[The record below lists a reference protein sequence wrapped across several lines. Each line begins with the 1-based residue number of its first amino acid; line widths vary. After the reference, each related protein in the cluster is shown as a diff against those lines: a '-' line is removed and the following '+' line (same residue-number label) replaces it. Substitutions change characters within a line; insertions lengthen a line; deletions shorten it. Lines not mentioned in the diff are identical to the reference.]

1 MVNLKKKTYI
11 IFLLTIILLTIS
23 ICLNFYLYFL
33 REPLVKEVKTEVVK
47 KDTVVTFKKDFDT
60 VFVSQTKYKDIH
72 HYDTIHI
79 KDKITNV
86 EKVYIQ
92 DTIKNYSFNKEEYD
106 LNINAVKLDNYKLDI
121 HAKDTVKYVETVYQT
136 VNKPKKN
143 WITIGLNVGYGY
155 TFKSKKLEPFI
166 GLGINF
172 NLFNK

>member
-1 MVNLKKKTYI
+1 M

-23 ICLNFYLYFL
+23 ICINFYLYFL
-33 REPLVKEVKTEVVK
+33 REPLVKEIKTEVVK
-47 KDTVVTFKKDFDT
+47 KDTVLTFEKDFDT
-60 VFVSQTKYKDIH
+60 VYITQTKYNDIH

-92 DTIKNYSFNKEEYD
+92 DTIKNYSFKENDYD
-106 LNINAVKLDNYKLDI
+106 LSINAVKLDNYKLDI
-121 HAKDTVKYVETVYQT
+121 HKKDTIRYVETVYQT
-136 VNKPKKN
+136 INKPKKN
-143 WITIGLNVGYGY
+143 LLTIGINAGYGY
-155 TFKSKKLEPFI
+155 GFKSKQLEPFI

>member
-1 MVNLKKKTYI
+1 MVDLKKKTYI
-11 IFLLTIILLTIS
+11 IFLLTIVLLTIS

-33 REPLVKEVKTEVVK
+33 REPLLKEVKTEIVK

-60 VFVSQTKYKDIH
+60 VYISQTKYNDIY

-92 DTIKNYSFNKEEYD
+92 DTIKNYSFKEKDYD
-106 LNINAVKLDNYKLDI
+106 LDINAVKLDNYKLNI
-121 HAKDTVKYVETVYQT
+121 HTKDTIKYTETVYQT
-136 VNKPKKN
+136 IYKPKKN
-143 WITIGLNVGYGY
+143 LITIGVNVGYGFGF
-155 TFKSKKLEPFI
+155 TSKKLEPFI

>member
-1 MVNLKKKTYI
+1 ML
-11 IFLLTIILLTIS
+11 
-23 ICLNFYLYFL
+23 
-33 REPLVKEVKTEVVK
+33 KEVKTEVVK

-60 VFVSQTKYKDIH
+60 VFITQTKYNDIY

-92 DTIKNYSFNKEEYD
+92 DTIKNYSFKEKDYD
-106 LNINAVKLDNYKLDI
+106 LDINAVKLDNYKLNI
-121 HAKDTVKYVETVYQT
+121 HTKDTIKYTETVYQT
-136 VNKPKKN
+136 IYKPKKN
-143 WITIGLNVGYGY
+143 WITIGVNVGYGFGF
-155 TFKSKKLEPFI
+155 TSKKLEPFI

>member
-1 MVNLKKKTYI
+1 MR
-11 IFLLTIILLTIS
+11 FLLAILLTIS

-33 REPLVKEVKTEVVK
+33 REPLVKEVKTEIVK

-60 VFVSQTKYKDIH
+60 VFVCETKYNDIH

-79 KDKITNV
+79 KDKVTNV

-92 DTIKNYSFNKEEYD
+92 DTLKNYSFNEQDYD

-121 HAKDTVKYVETVYQT
+121 HARDTVKYTETVYQT
-136 VNKPKKN
+136 INKPKKN
-143 WITIGLNVGYGY
+143 WITIGVNLGYGFG
-155 TFKSKKLEPFI
+155 FKTKQLEPFI